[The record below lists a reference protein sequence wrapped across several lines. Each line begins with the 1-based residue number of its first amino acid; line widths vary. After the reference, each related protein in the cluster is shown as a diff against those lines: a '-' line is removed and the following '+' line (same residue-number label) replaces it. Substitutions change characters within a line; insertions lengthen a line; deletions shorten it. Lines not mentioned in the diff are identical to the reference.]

1 MVELTAWITAWH
13 GAGGYSGTPVD
24 SHTECVKADGFEH
37 VLCAA
42 WHLGD
47 NSGPH
52 DVHEVS
58 SVLAEAPER
67 HVKSMSIALYY

>member
-1 MVELTAWITAWH
+1 MTARY

-24 SHTECVKADGFEH
+24 SHTECVKADGFAH

-52 DVHEVS
+52 DVQEVCS
-58 SVLAEAPER
+58 ALAELPNRRQANHMPPCCC
-67 HVKSMSIALYY
+67 

>member
-1 MVELTAWITAWH
+1 MTAWH
-13 GAGGYSGTPVD
+13 VAGGYSGTPVD

-52 DVHEVS
+52 DVTEVCAPFPGDSRDVRQHEV
-58 SVLAEAPER
+58 VQT
-67 HVKSMSIALYY
+67 ALTVGCTPL